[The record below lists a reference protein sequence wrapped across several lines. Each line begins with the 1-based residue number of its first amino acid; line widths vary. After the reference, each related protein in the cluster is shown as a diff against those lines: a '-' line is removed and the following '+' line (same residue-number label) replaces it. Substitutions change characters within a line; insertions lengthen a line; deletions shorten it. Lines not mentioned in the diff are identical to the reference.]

1 MTMKGAMTM
10 SMIDF
15 HDVQKY
21 YGHFHSLHDIN
32 LEIDEGETVVLIGPS
47 GSGKS
52 TLVRTVNGLES
63 IQEGKLIVNG
73 HDLSDPKTNLNILR
87 RDVGMVFQHFN
98 LYKNKDVLENI
109 MLAPRI
115 VSHIPEEE
123 NKKQAMELLEMVG
136 LEKWAHNMPSQI
148 SGGQK
153 QRVAI
158 ARTLAMKPKLILYDE
173 PTSALDPEMIDDVLQ
188 VIKKVTNESGM
199 TSLIVTHEMGFAK
212 EVANRVIFM
221 DKGQIVEDDD
231 TTSFFK
237 QPKTVRAQQFLSKII
252 SH

>member
-1 MTMKGAMTM
+1 M
-10 SMIDF
+10 SMSEF
-15 HDVQKY
+15 HDVQTY
-21 YGHFHSLHDIN
+21 YVQFHALKHLN

-63 IQEGKLIVNG
+63 IQNGSLIVNNQ
-73 HDLSDPKTNLNILR
+73 DLSSPKTDVNRLR
-87 RDVGMVFQHFN
+87 TDVGMVFQHFY
-98 LYKNKDVLENI
+98 LYANKTVLENV

-115 VSHIPEEE
+115 VSHIPEDE
-123 NKKQAMELLEMVG
+123 NRQRALSLLKMVG
-136 LEKWAHNMPSQI
+136 LESKAANMPSQI
-148 SGGQK
+148 SGGQQ

-158 ARTLAMKPKLILYDE
+158 ARSLAMRPKLLLFDE

-188 VIKKVTNESGM
+188 VIKKITSDSAM

-221 DKGQIVEDDD
+221 DDGRVVEDDD
-231 TTSFFK
+231 KTEFFR
-237 QPKTVRAQQFLSKII
+237 QPKTERAQQFLSKII
-252 SH
+252 TH

>member
-1 MTMKGAMTM
+1 
-10 SMIDF
+10 MIEF

-21 YGHFHSLHDIN
+21 YGHFHALTDIN
-32 LEIDEGETVVLIGPS
+32 LEIDKGETVVLIGPS

-52 TLVRTVNGLES
+52 TLVRTVNGLER
-63 IQEGKLIVNG
+63 IQSGKLIVNN
-73 HDLSDPKTNLNILR
+73 HDLSSPKTNFDILR

-98 LYKNKDVLENI
+98 LYANKTVLENI

-115 VSHIPEEE
+115 VLKMSEEE
-123 NKKQAMELLEMVG
+123 NRERAFKLLDMVG
-136 LEKWAHNMPSQI
+136 LKDKANNMPSQI

-158 ARTLAMKPKLILYDE
+158 ARSLAMKPRLLLFDE

-188 VIKKVTNESGM
+188 VIKRITSASDM

-221 DKGQIVEDDD
+221 DAGQIVEDDQKD
-231 TTSFFK
+231 AFFE
-237 QPKTVRAQQFLSKII
+237 QPKTERAQQFLSKII
-252 SH
+252 TH

>member
-1 MTMKGAMTM
+1 M
-10 SMIDF
+10 SMIEF

-21 YGHFHSLHDIN
+21 YGHFHALTDIN
-32 LEIDEGETVVLIGPS
+32 LEIDKGETVVLIGPS

-52 TLVRTVNGLES
+52 TLVRTVNGLER
-63 IQEGKLIVNG
+63 IQSGQLIVNN
-73 HDLSDPKTNLNILR
+73 HDLSSPKTNFDILR

-98 LYKNKDVLENI
+98 LYANKSVLENI

-115 VSHIPEEE
+115 VLKMSEDANRE
-123 NKKQAMELLEMVG
+123 QALKLLDMVG
-136 LEKWAHNMPSQI
+136 LKDKANNMPSQI

-158 ARTLAMKPKLILYDE
+158 ARSLAMKPRLLLFDE

-188 VIKKVTNESGM
+188 VIKRVTSASDM

-221 DKGQIVEDDD
+221 DAGQIVEDDQKEA
-231 TTSFFK
+231 FFK
-237 QPKTVRAQQFLSKII
+237 QPKTERAQQFLSKII
-252 SH
+252 TH

>member
-1 MTMKGAMTM
+1 M
-10 SMIDF
+10 SMIEF

-21 YGHFHSLHDIN
+21 YGKFHALHGIN
-32 LEIDEGETVVLIGPS
+32 LEIDKGETVVLIGPS

-52 TLVRTVNGLES
+52 TLIRTVNRLES
-63 IQEGKLIVNG
+63 IQGGKLIVNNQ
-73 HDLSDPKTNLNILR
+73 DLSNPKTDSNRLR
-87 RDVGMVFQHFN
+87 QDVGMVFQHFN
-98 LYKNKDVLENI
+98 LYANKNVLENI

-115 VSHIPEEE
+115 VSHMPEEE
-123 NKKQAMELLEMVG
+123 NKKQAMELLDMVG
-136 LEKWAHNMPSQI
+136 LADKAQNMPAQI

-158 ARTLAMKPKLILYDE
+158 ARSLAMKPKLLLFDE

-188 VIKKVTNESGM
+188 VIKKVTSASEM

-221 DKGQIVEDDD
+221 DQGHLVEDDE
-231 TTSFFK
+231 SIAFFK

>member
-1 MTMKGAMTM
+1 
-10 SMIDF
+10 MIEF

-21 YGHFHSLHDIN
+21 YGQFHALTDIN
-32 LEIDEGETVVLIGPS
+32 LEIDKGETVVLIGPS

-63 IQEGKLIVNG
+63 IQEGQLIVNN
-73 HDLSDPKTNLNILR
+73 HDLSDPKTNLNVLR

-98 LYKNKDVLENI
+98 LYANKSVLENI

-115 VSHIPEEE
+115 VSHVPEAE
-123 NKKQAMELLEMVG
+123 NRERAMKLLTMVG
-136 LEKWAHNMPSQI
+136 LESKADNMPSQI

-158 ARTLAMKPKLILYDE
+158 ARSLAMRPKLLLFDE

-188 VIKKVTNESGM
+188 VIKTITSDSDM

-221 DKGQIVEDDD
+221 DNGQIVEDDSSQ
-231 TTSFFK
+231 SFFEHP
-237 QPKTVRAQQFLSKII
+237 QTERAQQFLSKII
-252 SH
+252 TH